1 MEEYRGYISKI
12 GKTLPSGDV
21 NCDAEIESQKGAGM
35 LPMKVVG
42 AFNRYCREGD
52 WFIATGFTAERT
64 WDDGKK
70 KRTFREFRAKTIKPD
85 LPRTEAGALAMLD
98 RTFNINDHGITPEAR
113 RAFAKKHGAT
123 TALKIEKNPDLL
135 LEMSEDPKR
144 FGRAI
149 RNSWSSRVYNLQPIR
164 IMEDAGAKADVVTA
178 VMKKYRDQTLDI
190 IKSNPYEL
198 MSVKGVDFKLA
209 DKMAE
214 AIGIGKN
221 DQRRVSAAVTELV
234 SEGLSKG
241 NTYINASKAGMT
253 SALEPLGIEWD
264 SFKKLASTVSMAEH
278 AERLGV
284 TIFQSKVGN
293 VIQKIETYR
302 QERAI
307 ATAVA
312 AMVARG
318 NKLDHGKID
327 EVTKRVLA
335 QSKYSHLSDEQ
346 RAAVETSS
354 RESIAILT
362 GGPGTGKST
371 VSEAIAEIAA
381 QTISGPLHLVAPT
394 GKAAR
399 RLSQT
404 TGRDAKTVHKLLGS
418 KGENGFKYGADNK
431 LEAGCFV
438 LVDES
443 SMLDTAL
450 TKALLD
456 ALPEDGRLLL
466 VGDKDQLP
474 SVDAGYVIG
483 DMLTAKAPNGNTVPS
498 SELTKVFRSLG
509 SKNMIAEWAKEM
521 KEGNFDV
528 SSLSP
533 SSIWNTGVAFFD
545 YTEKGIA
552 AQVEKTYC
560 ELMPKPPFSVSQK
573 DVIVLCPQRSGAG
586 GTHEINTRLQAK
598 ANPDGA
604 VITGWVRPPGMD
616 SAEPTPKKGDRV
628 MLTANDDKL
637 NIRNGDV
644 GYIKDVVNVWDEDKK
659 RKIDKVKIELESDD
673 IVYIPLS
680 MAPYNTI
687 VAYAITGHKS
697 QGSQYQCVIMPISG
711 DHTGMMERTLLYTE
725 WTRAKRYVVMVGR
738 KEVFN
743 AGIQNTSSSQRMTL
757 LKTHIEDELDKL
769 DARPRRRPM
778 SSATAVHQAAPPIEA
793 ASAVTASTT
802 TVKQAPSGPP
812 PLVRPTFARP
822 NFDPAKNGPPKQVV
836 PNFAGASQ
844 PFSTPFKR

>member
-21 NCDAEIESQKGAGM
+21 SCDAEIESQKGAGM

-42 AFNRYCREGD
+42 AFNRFCREGD
-52 WFIATGFTAERT
+52 WFIATGQTAERT
-64 WDDGKK
+64 WE
-70 KRTFREFRAKTIKPD
+70 KRVYREFRAKTIKPD
-85 LPRTEAGALAMLD
+85 LPRTEAGALALLD
-98 RTFNINDHGITPEAR
+98 KTFNMRDHGIAPEAR
-113 RAFAKKHGAT
+113 RAFAKKHGAG
-123 TALKIEKNPDLL
+123 TASKIEQNPDLL
-135 LEMSEDPKR
+135 LEMTEDPKR
-144 FGRAI
+144 FAKAI
-149 RNSWSSRVYNLQPIR
+149 RNSWSSRLYNLQPIR
-164 IMEDAGAKADVVTA
+164 IMEEAGAKDDVVGA
-178 VMKKYRDQTLDI
+178 VMKKYGDQTLDI

-198 MSVKGVDFKLA
+198 MSIKGVGFELA
-209 DKMAE
+209 DTMAG

-234 SEGLSKG
+234 AQGLSKG
-241 NTYINASKAGMT
+241 DTYINASKAGMT

-264 SFKKLASTVSMAEH
+264 SFKKLASTVALAEH
-278 AERLGV
+278 AQRLGV

-302 QERAI
+302 QERSI
-307 ATAVA
+307 AKSVA
-312 AMVARG
+312 ELVARG
-318 NKLDHGKID
+318 DRLDRAKIED
-327 EVTKRVLA
+327 ATRRVLS
-335 QSKYSHLSDEQ
+335 QKKFSHLSDEQ
-346 RAAVETSS
+346 RAAVENSS

-381 QTISGPLHLVAPT
+381 LTISGPLHLVAPT

-399 RLSQT
+399 RLSEA

-418 KGENGFKYGADNK
+418 MGEAGFKRGLDNK
-431 LEAGCFV
+431 LEPGCFV

-456 ALPEDGRLLL
+456 ALPDDGRILL

-483 DMLTAKAPNGNTVPS
+483 DMLTARAPNGNTVPS

-509 SKNMIAEWAKEM
+509 SKNMIAEWAKDM
-521 KEGNFDV
+521 KEGRFDV
-528 SSLSP
+528 SPLSP
-533 SSIWNTGVAFFD
+533 NSIWQTGVSFFNFPD
-545 YTEKGIA
+545 DGIVT
-552 AQVEKTYC
+552 QVAHIYC
-560 ELMPKPPFSVSQK
+560 DLMPNAPFNIDEK
-573 DVIVLCPQRSGAG
+573 DIVVLCPQRSGRG

-598 ANPDGA
+598 ANPKGEA
-604 VITGWVRPPGMD
+604 IKGWVRPAGMD
-616 SAEPTPKKGDRV
+616 KAEPTPKKGDRV

-644 GYIKDVVNVWDEDKK
+644 GYIRDVVTDWDEGKK
-659 RKIDKVKIELESDD
+659 RKTEKVKIELESGDT
-673 IVYIPLS
+673 VYIPLS

-697 QGSQYQCVIMPISG
+697 QGSQYQCVIMPISP
-711 DHTGMMERTLLYTE
+711 DHTAMMERTLLYTE
-725 WTRAKRYVVMVGR
+725 WTRAKRYVVMVG
-738 KEVFN
+738 KKDVFT
-743 AGIQNTSSSQRMTL
+743 AGIENTSSSQRMTL
-757 LKTHIEDELDKL
+757 LKAHIEDELDNL
-769 DARPRRRPM
+769 PARPRRRAEA
-778 SSATAVHQAAPPIEA
+778 SATAVHRAAQPSFSSSPAAAPTPPAAGA
-793 ASAVTASTT
+793 ASS
-802 TVKQAPSGPP
+802 PP
-812 PLVRPTFARP
+812 PLVRPSFARP
-822 NFDPAKNGPPKQVV
+822 SFDPSKGPPKPVV

-844 PFSTPFKR
+844 PFSAPFKR

>member
-21 NCDAEIESQKGAGM
+21 ACDAEIESQKGAGM

-52 WFIATGFTAERT
+52 WFIATGQTVERT
-64 WDDGKK
+64 WGEP
-70 KRTFREFRAKTIKPD
+70 KRTVREFKAKTIKPD

-98 RTFNINDHGITPEAR
+98 KTFNMRDHGIAPEAR
-113 RAFAKKHGAT
+113 RAFAKKHGAG
-123 TALKIEKNPDLL
+123 TASKIEQNPDLL
-135 LEMSEDPKR
+135 LEMTEDPKR
-144 FGRAI
+144 FAKAI
-149 RNSWSSRVYNLQPIR
+149 RNSWSSRLYNLQPIR
-164 IMEDAGAKADVVTA
+164 IMEEAGAKDDVVGA
-178 VMKKYRDQTLDI
+178 VMKKYGDQTLDI
-190 IKSNPYEL
+190 IKTNPYQL
-198 MSVKGVDFKLA
+198 MSIKGVGFELA
-209 DKMAE
+209 DKMAG

-234 SEGLSKG
+234 AQGLSKG
-241 NTYINASKAGMT
+241 DTYINASKAGMT
-253 SALEPLGIEWD
+253 SALEPLGIEWE
-264 SFKKLASTVSMAEH
+264 SFKKLASTVAMAEH

-302 QERAI
+302 QERSI
-307 ATAVA
+307 AKSVA
-312 AMVARG
+312 ELVARG
-318 NKLDHGKID
+318 DKLDRAKIED
-327 EVTKRVLA
+327 ATRRVLS
-335 QSKYSHLSDEQ
+335 QKKYSHLSDEQ

-381 QTISGPLHLVAPT
+381 MTISGPLHLVAPT

-399 RLSQT
+399 RLSEA
-404 TGRDAKTVHKLLGS
+404 TGREAKTVHKLLGS
-418 KGENGFKYGADNK
+418 MGEAGFKRGLDNK
-431 LEAGCFV
+431 LEPGCFV

-456 ALPEDGRLLL
+456 ALPDDGRILL

-483 DMLTAKAPNGNTVPS
+483 DMLTARAPNGNTVPS

-509 SKNMIAEWAKEM
+509 SKNMIAEWAKDM
-521 KEGNFDV
+521 KEGRFDV
-528 SSLSP
+528 SPLSP
-533 SSIWNTGVAFFD
+533 NSIWQTGVSFFTFPD
-545 YTEKGIA
+545 DGIVT
-552 AQVEKTYC
+552 QVAHIYC
-560 ELMPKPPFSVSQK
+560 DLMPNDPFNISDK
-573 DVIVLCPQRSGAG
+573 DIVVLCPQRSGRG

-598 ANPDGA
+598 ANPNGA
-604 VITGWVRPPGMD
+604 VIKGWVRPAGMD
-616 SAEPTPKKGDRV
+616 KAEPTPKKGDRV
-628 MLTANDDKL
+628 MLTANDDTL

-644 GYIKDVVNVWDEDKK
+644 GYILDVVDHWDDKK
-659 RKIDKVKIELESDD
+659 RKVEKVKIKLESGD

-697 QGSQYQCVIMPISG
+697 QGSQYQCVIMPISP
-711 DHTGMMERTLLYTE
+711 DHTAMMERTLLYTE
-725 WTRAKRYVVMVGR
+725 WTRAKRYVVMVGN
-738 KEVFN
+738 KDVFT
-743 AGIQNTSSSQRMTL
+743 AGIENTSSSQRMTL
-757 LKTHIEDELDKL
+757 LKTHIEEELDKL
-769 DARPRRRPM
+769 PARPRRRPM
-778 SSATAVHQAAPPIEA
+778 ASATDIHRAAQPTPAPATVNASPAPAAP
-793 ASAVTASTT
+793 AS
-802 TVKQAPSGPP
+802 SGPP
-812 PLVRPTFARP
+812 PLVRPSFARP
-822 NFDPAKNGPPKQVV
+822 TFEQPKAAPPTRVV